1 MRSLLIGFLGGLGI
15 WAMDNFSVA
24 LEILISVVT
33 VFALLYEKGFF
44 RFRCRR
50 CLYFDYYNGHEKK
63 EIAKGT
69 KFE

>member
-1 MRSLLIGFLGGLGI
+1 MRSLFIGFLGGLGI

-44 RFRCRR
+44 RFRCRK
-50 CLYFDYYNGHEKK
+50 CLYFVVYEKN
-63 EIAKGT
+63 EKG
-69 KFE
+69 KGIS

>member
-1 MRSLLIGFLGGLGI
+1 MRSLFIGFLGGLGI

-44 RFRCRR
+44 RYRCRK
-50 CLYFDYYNGHEKK
+50 CLYFDSYNHEKEK
-63 EIAKGT
+63 LDKRNVPE
-69 KFE
+69 